1 MDTIK
6 NYAYVVIGLIFI
18 ALLGYLLLVKNQRDN
33 ARNSLDLA
41 NKRIELLQ
49 NQIEQTNKQL
59 KIIRQLDSD
68 YQERLANAQAE
79 NDKLRD
85 DLINNVKRVY
95 IKANCSELPKA
106 TTASKPNATTA
117 QLTGNARQDYLRLR
131 LEIKQVP
138 NQVEGL
144 QSYINNVCLR
154 N

>member
-1 MDTIK
+1 MESIK
-6 NYAYVVIGLIFI
+6 KYAYVVIGLVFI
-18 ALLGYLLLVKNQRDN
+18 ALLSYLSLVKNQRDN

-41 NKRIELLQ
+41 NKRVELLQ

-79 NDKLRD
+79 NDRLRD

-95 IKANCSELPKA
+95 VKANCSELPKA
-106 TTASKPNATTA
+106 TTSSGTNATTA
-117 QLTGNARQDYLRLR
+117 QLTGNVRQDYLRLR
-131 LEIKQVP
+131 LEIKQVT

-144 QSYINNVCLR
+144 QSYINNVCLK
-154 N
+154 